1 MTEKKEPEKKPKN
14 KIYRTEDGIDIL
26 KEPENIKEEVMNSIF
41 LRNKKQKKELKQTEI
56 KEAIKEYKKEI
67 EQKQK

>member
-1 MTEKKEPEKKPKN
+1 MNEKKEPEKKPKN